1 MTDSHEIEVTKPK
14 KILEKEINLD
24 LKSFLLTVG
33 KGAVNIAFLQWD
45 DLAENGVELLE
56 SLGLEAK
63 PEEIAGLLIIRAL
76 TTTIKKLIKSNKDL
90 FIEEP
95 GNPKELFRSLS
106 DALDNYPIVISD
118 RFFTY
123 PKDLP
128 LITEVKTGFL
138 HWLKPLIEN
147 EKEAASISNRFPEY
161 FVYALTEE
169 WQNNK
174 EDYLILIEQLDT
186 PFTQANKREQGWYRY
201 RAWLQQQIQEPV
213 FWEAFS
219 LKQIYIPLR
228 AYYEDKNSSCASLSR
243 KHQTDEILLRE
254 KEKKRIVSKLSNF
267 LETWVKEADK
277 NDAIRLL
284 TGGPGSGKSSF
295 TKMFAASLAEENEI
309 PVLYIPLHRF
319 NLSDDLIKAVEEFV
333 QFDGFLA
340 ENPLDPN
347 NSELRLLII
356 FDGLDELS
364 KQGKIAEEVA
374 REFVE
379 EVRDKVRDFNIYKT
393 RLQVLISGRE
403 VVIQAHHSKFRQD
416 KQLLSL
422 CPYFVSEEDKEKHNY
437 IDPENLLDKD
447 QRDDWW
453 KRYGER
459 KGKDYQ
465 GLPDVLKRDN
475 LKEITAQP
483 LLNYLI
489 ALSYGREHITF
500 TEETNLNEIYQDLLA
515 AVYERGY
522 EQQGHSIIEGIKQEE
537 FIAIL
542 EEIALACWHGD
553 VRTTTVKE
561 IETHCNRSGLQELLI
576 RFQDCFQSDSRASIT
591 RLLAAFYFRESGQ
604 IRESEKTF
612 EFTHKSFGEYLT
624 ALRIIETVKLIDE
637 ELARKKNTL
646 RQGWDEKRALLEWI
660 QVCGQSAIDIH
671 LFDFVLGEMRL
682 QKTKTVQQWQE
693 MLCHL
698 IECMLINGMPMEGLS
713 PRPSFQVEMRQS
725 RNAEEALLVVLNA
738 CARVTGNLSNI
749 NWPTPESFG
758 EWIGRLL
765 GQRKDTDE
773 VFMMQCLS
781 FLNLQD
787 SNLLFRDFYSVNLVG
802 AYLVGAY
809 LEEAILE
816 GAILER
822 ANLEGAILEG
832 AILEEANLV
841 GAYLEE
847 AILKG
852 AILERAN
859 LEGAILG
866 GANLEGAILEEA
878 NLVGAYLEEAIL
890 EEAILERAY
899 LEEAN
904 LKGANL
910 EEANLV
916 GANLEEANLEGA
928 ILEGAIL
935 KWANLRGANLEGAIL
950 KGAYLEGANLRGAK
964 NITVEQIKEARDW
977 KLANYDPDFREA
989 LGLPPEDE

>member
-1 MTDSHEIEVTKPK
+1 MTNFNEIEATKPK
-14 KILEKEINLD
+14 NILEREINLD

-45 DLAENGVELLE
+45 DLAENGVEILE
-56 SLGLEAK
+56 SLGLENK
-63 PEEIAGLLIIRAL
+63 PEEIAGLLIIRGL
-76 TTTIKKLIKSNKDL
+76 TNAIKKLIKSNKDL

-95 GNPKELFRSLS
+95 GNPKELFKSLS
-106 DALDNYPIVISD
+106 DALTNHPITISD

-123 PKDLP
+123 PKELP
-128 LITEVKTGFL
+128 LITEVKTGFFN
-138 HWLKPLIEN
+138 WLKPLIEN
-147 EKEAASISNRFPEY
+147 EKEAESISHRLPEY

-186 PFTQANKREQGWYRY
+186 PFTQANKREQGWYKY

-228 AYYEDKNSSCASLSR
+228 AFYEENNYSSGSSSR
-243 KHQTDEILLRE
+243 KHQIDETLLQE
-254 KEKKRIVSKLSNF
+254 KEKKCIVSKLF
-267 LETWVKEADK
+267 ELLESWVKEANKD
-277 NDAIRLL
+277 DAIRLL

-295 TKMFAASLAEENEI
+295 TKMFAASLAEKNEI

-319 NLSDDLIKAVEEFV
+319 NLSDDLIKAVGEFV
-333 QFDGFLA
+333 QFDGFLS

-347 NSELRLLII
+347 NNELRLLII

-379 EVRDKVRDFNIYKT
+379 EVRDKVREFNIHKT

-403 VVIQAHHSKFRQD
+403 VVIQAHRSKFRQD
-416 KQLLSL
+416 KQLLYL
-422 CPYFVSEEDKEKHNY
+422 CPYIVSNEDKRKHKY
-437 IDPENLLDKD
+437 VDLENLLDED

-453 KRYGER
+453 KCYGEL

-489 ALSYGREHITF
+489 ALSYGRNHITF

-522 EQQGHSIIEGIKQEE
+522 EQQGHLIIEGIKQKE

-553 VRTTTVKE
+553 GRTTTVKE
-561 IETHCNRSGLQELLI
+561 IETHCDRSGLQELLI

-624 ALRIIETVKLIDE
+624 ALRIVETLTLIND
-637 ELARKKNTL
+637 ELARKKKTL

-660 QVCGQSAIDIH
+660 QVFGQSGMDIH
-671 LFDFVLGEMRL
+671 LFHFIVDEMRL
-682 QKTKTVQQWQE
+682 REIETVQQWQE

-698 IECMLINGMPMEGLS
+698 IEFMLINGMPMEGLT
-713 PRPSFQVEMRQS
+713 PRPSFQEEMRQS

-738 CARVTGNLSNI
+738 CAKVTENRSNVK
-749 NWPTPESFG
+749 WPTPESFG

-765 GQRKDTDE
+765 GQRKDFE
-773 VFMMQCLS
+773 PVFVMQYLS
-781 FLNLQD
+781 FLDLQD
-787 SNLLFRDFYSVNLVG
+787 CNLLLRDFYLAN
-802 AYLVGAY
+802 
-809 LEEAILE
+809 
-816 GAILER
+816 LER
-822 ANLEGAILEG
+822 ANLERADL
-832 AILEEANLV
+832 LKAN
-841 GAYLEE
+841 
-847 AILKG
+847 
-852 AILERAN
+852 LERAN
-859 LEGAILG
+859 LERTNLERTNLER
-866 GANLEGAILEEA
+866 ANLE
-878 NLVGAYLEEAIL
+878 
-890 EEAILERAY
+890 R
-899 LEEAN
+899 
-904 LKGANL
+904 ANL
-910 EEANLV
+910 ERANLV
-916 GANLEEANLEGA
+916 GANLVGA
-928 ILEGAIL
+928 DLYRADL
-935 KWANLRGANLEGAIL
+935 DGANLQ
-950 KGAYLEGANLRGAK
+950 GANLQGAE
-964 NITVEQIKEARDW
+964 NITPKQIKQARNW
-977 KLANYDPDFREA
+977 ELADYDPEFREA
-989 LGLPPEDE
+989 LGLSVEDTE